1 MNLEYEEYHQHKL
14 DLITQQLEI
23 LIMDILL
30 ASVNQLKYDY
40 ENAVLKTNHQAD
52 DSDF

>member
-1 MNLEYEEYHQHKL
+1 MNLEYDQYHQHKL

-30 ASVNQLKYDY
+30 ASINQLKYDY
-40 ENAVLKTNHQAD
+40 ENAVLKPDPEAD

>member
-23 LIMDILL
+23 LFMDIVL
-30 ASVNQLKYDY
+30 ASINQLKYDY
-40 ENAVLKTNHQAD
+40 ENALLKPNHETD
-52 DSDF
+52 DIDF

>member
-1 MNLEYEEYHQHKL
+1 MNLEYDQYQQHKL

-30 ASVNQLKYDY
+30 ASINQLKYDY
-40 ENAVLKTNHQAD
+40 EKALLKKDHKSD
-52 DSDF
+52 DIDF